1 MNIEKDENINND
13 ALMRAIGKSEV
24 LTEQHEEAMEELEE
38 ETENIEG
45 WLKVFLK
52 AVKNVILN

>member
-1 MNIEKDENINND
+1 MNVEKDENINDD

-38 ETENIEG
+38 ETENVEG
-45 WLKVFLK
+45 
-52 AVKNVILN
+52 

>member
-1 MNIEKDENINND
+1 MNVEKDENINDD

-38 ETENIEG
+38 ETEYIEG
-45 WLKVFLK
+45 WLTVFFK